1 MGSASPLRKLSPSV
15 TSSGMDTHSH
25 QGAFQAA
32 AYGRH
37 ARCRAAQLQSLV
49 ILASASV

>member
-1 MGSASPLRKLSPSV
+1 MGSASPLRKPSASV
-15 TSSGMDTHSH
+15 TSSGMATHFH

-37 ARCRAAQLQSLV
+37 ARCRAAQLRSLV
-49 ILASASV
+49 LLASASV